1 MIIIYYKLKDYR
13 PAVDIS
19 CSLLDYY
26 IRKKDVYMQAYQE
39 SLLSV
44 LYAKLQLYDSSKL
57 LALGSLEK
65 RKTFDN
71 LHDIGESYNNLSLSQ
86 MGLKEWKEALVS
98 LQLADSL
105 MTKVGDERQ
114 LPIIRMNIAK
124 AKIELGDFGAARQLL
139 SQNIAATEQSGQ
151 KDILMAN
158 LNVLVTLCTKEGKY
172 QEALAYTQQAQKL
185 HDELFDFEKTK
196 AINDLKNQIYQQ
208 QQKNTITQLRLEK
221 TKRTYITLL
230 VLVLA
235 LLVST
240 VLIFQYRKKRMQFL
254 HQEAEIESHKQQ
266 LELLKDSIIK
276 KNQLIES
283 LEQTNIPSPKKQD
296 ENSEQLSE
304 LYQFKI
310 LTEDDWQ
317 AFKML
322 FDKVHPGLINRLRQ
336 NFPELTP
343 AEERQ
348 FLLIQ
353 LKIDNKE
360 CANMLGISQPAV
372 KKNRYRLKKRFNL
385 GIEDN
390 LDEFVY
396 QFGQ

>member
-1 MIIIYYKLKDYR
+1 
-13 PAVDIS
+13 
-19 CSLLDYY
+19 
-26 IRKKDVYMQAYQE
+26 
-39 SLLSV
+39 
-44 LYAKLQLYDSSKL
+44 
-57 LALGSLEK
+57 
-65 RKTFDN
+65 
-71 LHDIGESYNNLSLSQ
+71 
-86 MGLKEWKEALVS
+86 
-98 LQLADSL
+98 
-105 MTKVGDERQ
+105 
-114 LPIIRMNIAK
+114 
-124 AKIELGDFGAARQLL
+124 
-139 SQNIAATEQSGQ
+139 
-151 KDILMAN
+151 
-158 LNVLVTLCTKEGKY
+158 
-172 QEALAYTQQAQKL
+172 
-185 HDELFDFEKTK
+185 
-196 AINDLKNQIYQQ
+196 
-208 QQKNTITQLRLEK
+208 
-221 TKRTYITLL
+221 
-230 VLVLA
+230 
-235 LLVST
+235 
-240 VLIFQYRKKRMQFL
+240 MQFL